1 MEKAMSQ
8 NIGSVVKELIK
19 DKKMTIF
26 SLAKEIDVD
35 RSSLQ
40 HFLSG
45 KRKMNLEMST
55 KIVEKKKN
63 YLKVLL
69 QRARLKLYNGLS
81 TSLKSDLKELI

>member
-1 MEKAMSQ
+1 MSQ

-45 KRKMNLEMST
+45 KRKMNLEDLRKIMDALNLT
-55 KIVEKKKN
+55 KDKKKELYALYEN
-63 YLKVLL
+63 EYDDRDILKNS
-69 QRARLKLYNGLS
+69 Q
-81 TSLKSDLKELI
+81 DI